1 MLSGLLSLYKGRE
14 PKIQDALGRNPKLH
28 FFKKTHFKIFFFYN
42 YINTR
47 LFNSFHEFKESE
59 LKTTNL

>member
-28 FFKKTHFKIFFFYN
+28 FFFKPILKYFFSIIILILDFLIHFMN
-42 YINTR
+42 
-47 LFNSFHEFKESE
+47 
-59 LKTTNL
+59 LKNLN